1 MTQQSSEV
9 ARLRQR
15 IAAEYEAAHRVMYEF
30 ADGAARHR
38 FITARMENVG
48 RCQEELSRYLG
59 EQQAIE
65 ILTKIIDSYAQH
77 HDKINTKP

>member
-9 ARLRQR
+9 ARLRQH
-15 IAAEYEAAHRVMYEF
+15 IAAEYEAAHRAMYEL
-30 ADGAARHR
+30 ADGVARHR

-48 RCQEELSRYLG
+48 RCQEELSGYLG

-65 ILTKIIDSYAQH
+65 ILTKIIDSYAQRQ
-77 HDKINTKP
+77 DRINTKS

>member
-15 IAAEYEAAHRVMYEF
+15 IAAEYEAAHRAMYEF
-30 ADGAARHR
+30 ADGVARHR

-65 ILTKIIDSYAQH
+65 ILTKIIDNYAH
-77 HDKINTKP
+77 CHNKIDTKS

>member
-15 IAAEYEAAHRVMYEF
+15 IAAEYEAAHRAMYEF
-30 ADGAARHR
+30 ADGVARHR

-65 ILTKIIDSYAQH
+65 ILTQIIDNYAQH
-77 HDKINTKP
+77 HNRIDTKS